1 MTLYNLILFGGNMNI
16 LSFNMSN
23 SVNSLKNFTTKNYG
37 QLRNDVEK
45 ANSVDSFNCSENRVN
60 SVYLPSFCKYKT
72 IGYTFLKDKDTDQ
85 LKKVVIQKEN
95 QGNYGSF
102 RAMIDRKEA
111 GRMDIKYEAVQ
122 PDMPKITAVKEDC
135 EIPEVRHI
143 RSYLGDKYKGIGTTL
158 MNVAVLE
165 SKRVGKGGRLWL
177 SAEKGYDFASS
188 EHRSMESPIP
198 FYYKLGF
205 RCTDEKTDK
214 EILKNTQEKKYEN
227 LPDEALLS
235 LDENNVRVLE
245 NYFNDRYTF
254 QK

>member
-1 MTLYNLILFGGNMNI
+1 MNI
-16 LSFNMSN
+16 QAFNITNNMYA
-23 SVNSLKNFTTKNYG
+23 LKNSTNQKQLGCLQKSFENADVVELGNSEHKNITAG
-37 QLRNDVEK
+37 
-45 ANSVDSFNCSENRVN
+45 S
-60 SVYLPSFCKYKT
+60 LPSFGKYKT
-72 IGYTFLKDKDTDQ
+72 IGYTYLKDNDTEAI
-85 LKKVVIQKEN
+85 KKVLIQKEN

-102 RAMIDRKEA
+102 RVMIDRKEA
-111 GRMDIKYEAVQ
+111 GRMDIKYDAVQ

-165 SKRVGKGGRLWL
+165 SKRAGKGGRLWL

-188 EHRSMESPIP
+188 KHRSMESPIP

-205 RCTDEKTDK
+205 RCPDEKTDK
-214 EILKNTQEKKYEN
+214 EIIKNTQEKKYEN

-235 LDENNVRVLE
+235 LDENNVSVLE